1 MTMSSPRS
9 SVDVLAAPLQRSAV
23 VPFAARSYSELV
35 VDQLGAIQAF
45 GADRRAIEDTV
56 SAPGQSREQRLDA
69 RRRLDVLRRQHDALL
84 AATSDAMAASGDVL
98 RAVGPRALLVHRN
111 EWLRRRVAADLERCG
126 VQVIAQLDNGAD
138 GVGTLIAEQPD
149 VVFVEDTLPMVSG
162 LQVLAAVR
170 RYAPRSLAAVQVGY
184 DDQLPAAFEAGAVA
198 GFTRRI
204 PPADIG
210 AQLAALVG
218 ARLPDGSL
226 LA

>member
-1 MTMSSPRS
+1 MTLTSSRTPVNTP
-9 SVDVLAAPLQRSAV
+9 VDTPTAPAQRSAITPW
-23 VPFAARSYSELV
+23 VPRSYSDLV
-35 VDQLGAIQAF
+35 ADQLRAMHAF
-45 GADRRAIEDTV
+45 HADRRAVEDSV
-56 SAPGQSREQRLDA
+56 AAPGQSREQRLDA
-69 RRRLDVLRRQHDALL
+69 RRRLDVLHRQHDALV
-84 AATSDAMAASGDVL
+84 AATAGAMAASGDVL

-126 VQVIAQLDNGAD
+126 VQVVAQLDNGAD

-149 VVFVEDTLPMVSG
+149 VVLVEDTLPMVSG
-162 LQVLAAVR
+162 LQVLEAVR
-170 RYAPRSLAAVQVGY
+170 RYAPRCQAAVQVGY

-218 ARLPDGSL
+218 AGEPP
-226 LA
+226 A